1 MILDTSFLLDLK
13 DRDSEA
19 FQKGVEMHE
28 RTQRIVLVTV
38 AELYFGVEYTESEE
52 ERRRVENLLS
62 MYPVIVPRDA
72 TARRA
77 GELRAHAVR
86 EHDRDV
92 GIADAFIGAVAD
104 LHGEPVVTD
113 NVADFDA
120 LGVDVE
126 PY

>member
-13 DRDSEA
+13 DRDGAA
-19 FQKGVEMHE
+19 FEKGVESHE

-38 AELYFGVEYTESEE
+38 AELYFGVKYTDSEA

-62 MYPVIVPRDA
+62 MYPVVVPREA
-72 TARRA
+72 AARRA
-77 GELRAHAVR
+77 GELRARAAR

-92 GIADAFIGAVAD
+92 GTADAMVGAVAD
-104 LHGEPVVTD
+104 LHDEPVVTA
-113 NVADFDA
+113 NVDDFEA

-126 PY
+126 TY